1 MKFSPPFFFFALIG
15 ASIATDSIVIPPKLH
30 CLALYGLFPKQVSYP
45 ESPSYSTTNSQFWDQ
60 TCILSP
66 ACIFYPASARDV
78 AVALKYLTLV
88 KGRFAVKSG
97 GHFSIP
103 GYNNIDNG
111 VLISTE
117 RMKTMAWKA
126 GDTVLEI
133 AAGVLWGEAYAKAA
147 EKHKVVVGGRIP
159 DIGVSGFLLGG
170 GLSYLGAEYGF
181 GCDNVLGYEV
191 CLPAVGLYMLLPV
204 SVHKPVHCAA
214 GSGEF
219 ITHGTEID
227 CYFRLS

>member
-1 MKFSPPFFFFALIG
+1 MKLSTSLPYFTLISG
-15 ASIATDSIVIPPKLH
+15 SLAASTIVIPPKLH
-30 CLALYGLFPKQVSYP
+30 CLALSGLFPQQVSYP
-45 ESPSYSTTNSQFWDQ
+45 DSASYNTTNSQFWDQ

-66 ACIFYPASARDV
+66 TCIFYPLSSRDV
-78 AVALKYLTLV
+78 SIALKYLVLA

-117 RMKTMAWKA
+117 RLKSMAWSA
-126 GDTVLEI
+126 GDSVLQLG
-133 AAGVLWGEAYAKAA
+133 AGVLWGEAYARAA

-191 CLPAVGLYMLLPV
+191 CPSPTSYTAPLNCYLSPNHY
-204 SVHKPVHCAA
+204 
-214 GSGEF
+214 
-219 ITHGTEID
+219 TH
-227 CYFRLS
+227 

>member
-1 MKFSPPFFFFALIG
+1 MKFSPALPCFALIST
-15 ASIATDSIVIPPKLH
+15 SIATDSIVIPPKLH
-30 CLALYGLFPKQVSYP
+30 CVALHGLFPKQVSYP
-45 ESPSYSTTNSQFWDQ
+45 ESPAYNTTNSRFWDQ

-117 RMKTMAWKA
+117 RIKTMTWKA
-126 GDTVLEI
+126 EDTVLELG
-133 AAGVLWGEAYAKAA
+133 AGVIWGEAYAKAA
-147 EKHKVVVGGRIP
+147 EKRKVVVGGRIP

-191 CLPAVGLYMLLPV
+191 RLAVIGTAYNYHLL
-204 SVHKPVHCAA
+204 AA
-214 GSGEF
+214 SGQ
-219 ITHGTEID
+219 
-227 CYFRLS
+227 LV